1 MNFVA
6 LAIRHLK
13 LEIPDEILDMAFSQQ
28 ANFSL
33 GYSNRSTDS
42 FIEKTLIKE
51 MFIEDIGLYLGPTVR
66 ITVKPEWVTTTA
78 DSRTLFRV
86 PMEVTNNRRILAIME
101 LYHGP
106 ADLPV
111 ATGFSTMTAPYG
123 FSHGTNANSQVLAG
137 SAAILNSQLG
147 GISIGTSDLE
157 IVDINTILY
166 HGLNRMVAPCT
177 LVVKLELDAEL
188 RGITIQY
195 QPLLANVFIEFVKS
209 VIYQRLSIKID
220 KSAIMGGQSMGKIV
234 DFVES
239 YSDAGKNYR
248 EMLTTLV
255 VKLATLASPAAKR
268 NWNRSM
274 IGIG

>member
-13 LEIPDEILDMAFSQQ
+13 LDIPDELLDMAFSQQ
-28 ANFSL
+28 ANFTL

-66 ITVKPEWVTTTA
+66 ITVRPEWIQTTA
-78 DSRTLFRV
+78 DSRTVFRI
-86 PMEVTNNRRILAIME
+86 PMEVTNGRRILSIME

-123 FSHGTNANSQVLAG
+123 FSHGSNANSQVLAA
-137 SAAILNSQLG
+137 SSAILSSQLG
-147 GISIGTSDLE
+147 GISIGTNDLE
-157 IVDINTILY
+157 ILDVNTILY
-166 HGLNRMVAPCT
+166 HGLNRMVAPST
-177 LVVKLELDAEL
+177 LVVKLELDPEL

-195 QPLLANVFIEFVKS
+195 HPLLANIFIEFVKA
-209 VIYQRLSIKID
+209 VIYQKLSIKID
-220 KSAIMGGQSMGKIV
+220 KSAIQGGQSIGKIA

-239 YSDAGKNYR
+239 YSDASKNYR

-255 VKLATLASPAAKR
+255 VKLATLASPVAKR
-268 NWNRSM
+268 NWLRQQ